1 MSKWKKFKYIH
12 SFKNIIKIKQTYL
25 YITKG
30 EILLEKTLLLI
41 DGSSLLSSSFYGNLP
56 EEYKKAK
63 TEDEYNKALPL
74 LLHTSDGKYYT
85 NGIYG
90 FLRIMFKIIR
100 EHNPTHLAI
109 AWDKSRNTFR
119 KKLFPDYKA
128 HRKAVRQE
136 LISQFDLTQRFL
148 EYIGVQQ
155 FVFEDYEADDIIGTL
170 SHKFSDEAS
179 IIILSKDRDVL
190 QLINDNT
197 SVWQINPF
205 AAKFYK
211 NRGIN
216 WKNLNIPEK
225 TILYDK
231 NSMMDYL
238 GITPEQVIDLK
249 ALQGDASDNIPGIPG
264 IGEKTAI
271 GLIKYFGSI
280 DEMYRQIN
288 TMTKDQEKKIKEDLK
303 ALGVGRVSFD
313 KIIEGKSS
321 AELSKKLTEIKKD
334 IPELKHVSLDSLIIH
349 INDTRKEKA
358 LQRLE
363 MKSLLEK

>member
-1 MSKWKKFKYIH
+1 
-12 SFKNIIKIKQTYL
+12 
-25 YITKG
+25 
-30 EILLEKTLLLI
+30 
-41 DGSSLLSSSFYGNLP
+41 
-56 EEYKKAK
+56 
-63 TEDEYNKALPL
+63 
-74 LLHTSDGKYYT
+74 
-85 NGIYG
+85 
-90 FLRIMFKIIR
+90 
-100 EHNPTHLAI
+100 
-109 AWDKSRNTFR
+109 
-119 KKLFPDYKA
+119 
-128 HRKAVRQE
+128 
-136 LISQFDLTQRFL
+136 
-148 EYIGVQQ
+148 
-155 FVFEDYEADDIIGTL
+155 
-170 SHKFSDEAS
+170 
-179 IIILSKDRDVL
+179 
-190 QLINDNT
+190 
-197 SVWQINPF
+197 
-205 AAKFYK
+205 
-211 NRGIN
+211 
-216 WKNLNIPEK
+216 
-225 TILYDK
+225 
-231 NSMMDYL
+231 MMDYL

-303 ALGVGRVSFD
+303 ALGVSRVSFD

>member
-1 MSKWKKFKYIH
+1 M
-12 SFKNIIKIKQTYL
+12 
-25 YITKG
+25 
-30 EILLEKTLLLI
+30 LEKTLLLI

-136 LISQFDLTQRFL
+136 LISQFDLTQKFL

-303 ALGVGRVSFD
+303 ALGVSRVSFD

-321 AELSKKLTEIKKD
+321 AELSKKLTEIKTD

>member
-1 MSKWKKFKYIH
+1 M
-12 SFKNIIKIKQTYL
+12 
-25 YITKG
+25 
-30 EILLEKTLLLI
+30 LEKTLLLI

-136 LISQFDLTQRFL
+136 LISQFDLTQKFL

-179 IIILSKDRDVL
+179 IIILSKDKDVL

-205 AAKFYK
+205 AAKFT
-211 NRGIN
+211 
-216 WKNLNIPEK
+216 K
-225 TILYDK
+225 T
-231 NSMMDYL
+231 
-238 GITPEQVIDLK
+238 E
-249 ALQGDASDNIPGIPG
+249 A
-264 IGEKTAI
+264 
-271 GLIKYFGSI
+271 
-280 DEMYRQIN
+280 
-288 TMTKDQEKKIKEDLK
+288 
-303 ALGVGRVSFD
+303 
-313 KIIEGKSS
+313 
-321 AELSKKLTEIKKD
+321 
-334 IPELKHVSLDSLIIH
+334 
-349 INDTRKEKA
+349 
-358 LQRLE
+358 
-363 MKSLLEK
+363 